1 MENLSLA
8 ELVTAVKGE
17 FLLGDPRSPVNA
29 VSINTRTLRK
39 GDFFFAVKGVNF
51 DGHDFLK
58 AAVEKGC
65 YGLVVSKKDIDI
77 GNPFPAPPAIVY
89 VDDTVRALGD
99 LAAYYRKKLAIRLT
113 GITGSNGKTTTK
125 EMLAAILRKK
135 SPTLSNTGNLNN
147 QIGLPLTLLNMTSEH
162 RYAVIE
168 MGTSFPGEIKRL
180 ASIASPDLGII
191 TNIGQTHLEHFQTTE
206 NVFLEKRIL
215 VDSLPRE
222 STAVLNADDPLL
234 SALAEKLKDKA
245 FTFGINNRADVTV
258 RNVQMW
264 PDKPKFDL
272 VIEGKTV
279 SNVKLPLH
287 GRFNIYN
294 ALAAAAAAWKL
305 GASPDEIKDGLASF
319 VIPNMRMNVINLVSG
334 VTLVV
339 DAYNAN
345 PTSMHDA
352 LNAFIEAYPDKT
364 KILVLGDML
373 ELGKDAANEHQKLGD
388 FINTLPLTQVLFTG
402 TMMAGAHKSVRDH
415 RSRYFENKD
424 DLTREL
430 RSMLIPGVA
439 VFFKASRGMH
449 FEEIVDSLLTE
460 GDNQLR

>member
-1 MENLSLA
+1 MENVSLA

-17 FLLGDPRSPVNA
+17 FLLGDPRSQVNS

-39 GDFFFAVKGVNF
+39 GDFFFAIKGSNF

-58 AAVEKGC
+58 TAVEKGC
-65 YGLVVSKKDIDI
+65 SGLVVSKKDIDI
-77 GNPFPAPPAIVY
+77 GNPFPAPPAIVL

-99 LAAYYRKKLAIRLT
+99 LAAYWRRKTKAVVI

-125 EMLAAILRKK
+125 EMLASILRKTA
-135 SPTLSNTGNLNN
+135 PTLSTTGNLNN
-147 QIGLPLTLLNMTSEH
+147 QIGLPMTLLNLSPDQ

-180 ASIASPDLGII
+180 AAIAAPDAGII
-191 TNIGQTHLEHFQTTE
+191 TNIGQTHLENFKTQE
-206 NVFLEKRIL
+206 NIFLEKREL
-215 VDSLPRE
+215 VDSLRKDGP
-222 STAVLNADDPLL
+222 AVLNADDPFL
-234 SALAEKLKDKA
+234 STLASKLGDRA
-245 FTFGINNRADVTV
+245 ATFGINNRADAAA
-258 RNVQMW
+258 RNIQMW

-272 VIEGKTV
+272 LLAGKTIP
-279 SNVKLPLH
+279 NVTLPVH

-305 GASPDEIKDGLASF
+305 GVPAEAVKEGLASF

-345 PTSMHDA
+345 PTSMRDA
-352 LNAFIEAYPDKT
+352 LNAFVEAYPDKT

-373 ELGKDAANEHQKLGD
+373 ELGNDAAQAHHKLGE

-402 TMMAGAHKSVRDH
+402 GVSQNAHKAVRDH
-415 RSRYFENKD
+415 RSRYFENRE

-430 RSMLIPGVA
+430 KTMLIPGVA

-449 FEEIVDSLLTE
+449 FEEIVDSLLSD
-460 GDNQLR
+460 GDNLLR